1 MSKREIKCLSK
12 PWITPAIKKSFII
25 KNKLYKMFIKTKSL
39 YYHNKFKYYRNKLK
53 LLIKKSKIDYYH
65 KYFNNNKTNVKNLWS
80 GIKKIISLKPMNSNI
95 PSKILKNNIEL
106 TDCKSIAIAF
116 NDFFANIGCSLS
128 SKIPSVNTSSMAFM
142 HPNQVNSIYV
152 EPTSTKEIEEEIDKL
167 DSSKATGPY
176 SIPTKIL
183 KLIKYLI
190 SKPLEIIF
198 NLSLT
203 TGVVPDCFKL
213 ARVIPVFK
221 KGSQISLDNYR
232 PISLLSVFNRILEKI
247 V

>member
-1 MSKREIKCLSK
+1 
-12 PWITPAIKKSFII
+12 
-25 KNKLYKMFIKTKSL
+25 
-39 YYHNKFKYYRNKLK
+39 
-53 LLIKKSKIDYYH
+53 
-65 KYFNNNKTNVKNLWS
+65 
-80 GIKKIISLKPMNSNI
+80 
-95 PSKILKNNIEL
+95 
-106 TDCKSIAIAF
+106 
-116 NDFFANIGCSLS
+116 
-128 SKIPSVNTSSMAFM
+128 MAFM

-221 KGSQISLDNYR
+221 KGSQISLDNYC

-247 V
+247 MFKRLMNFITKNKILYDKQFGFRQKYSTLMAILSVTDKIKKAIDDGN